1 MIVNEKIENAQVR
14 KLCPGAFKTYVF
26 VNNVYGQLQAAFIEV
41 ILIAIW
47 SYTCNAL
54 GNFR

>member
-26 VNNVYGQLQAAFIEV
+26 VNDVYGQLQAAFIEV